1 MRLAPASAMAGPSL
15 ESAAPG
21 TRSAHG
27 AAARRDEGG
36 TDAQDG
42 GADGS
47 APRLDLDGFS
57 GPLDLLLDRAR
68 AQRIDLHRI
77 ALPDLLDQLAPALRQ
92 ATSLAER
99 GGWLVMAAWIVLLRS
114 RLLLHEGLA
123 VDARAPSRADR
134 HARRLRAQLLGL
146 QQVQDVAAWL
156 DRRPQLG
163 RDVFGRGTPG
173 AGPHAGDAGTG
184 GAGRAVDVVGFLW
197 ATLDLL
203 DGEDTRPDAAAAY
216 APPRPALHS
225 VGDARAR
232 ILRLLG
238 TSLQPQPLARLLPGP
253 TSGEGTAP
261 ARAGAPLTPR
271 DALLRRSGWASA
283 FAASLELAKQGQVT
297 LTQDEGFAPILVR
310 ATTEPSTDSPCVGH
324 PGRHPAIP
332 APQG

>member
-1 MRLAPASAMAGPSL
+1 MAPSPATPGPSL

-21 TRSAHG
+21 AGR
-27 AAARRDEGG
+27 ARRDGDG
-36 TDAQDG
+36 DGIGAHDAGAAG
-42 GADGS
+42 GA
-47 APRLDLDGFS
+47 PCLDLDGFS

-114 RLLLHEGLA
+114 RLLLHEGPA
-123 VDARAPSRADR
+123 AGPEAPSRADR

-146 QQVQDVAAWL
+146 QRVQAVAAWL
-156 DRRPQLG
+156 DRRSQLG

-173 AGPHAGDAGTG
+173 AGPCAGGAGTGGAGTG
-184 GAGRAVDVVGFLW
+184 GAGRVVDVVGFLW

-203 DGEDTRPDAAAAY
+203 DGMDAGADAAPAS

-225 VGDARAR
+225 VRDACAR
-232 ILRLLG
+232 ILQLLR
-238 TSLQPQPLARLLPGP
+238 SSPQPQPLARLLPEP

-261 ARAGAPLTPR
+261 ARAGAPPTPR

-283 FAASLELAKQGQVT
+283 FAASLELAKQGQVM
-297 LTQDEGFAPILVR
+297 LTQDGGFAPILVR
-310 ATTEPSTDSPCVGH
+310 AGPEPGTASPRAGR
-324 PGRHPAIP
+324 PGRRQAIL
-332 APQG
+332 APRS